1 MHILINY
8 IIVLLTI
15 IFIVHLLSQY
25 RRSSNEE
32 IVVNLGLSKIIIFG
46 IALVGH
52 GSIIATVG
60 VTNQGIQILALNLL
74 VIITYTI
81 LSHSIDFLEPV
92 IWHIISFL
100 HLIGSLM
107 LHRLNPEL
115 SIKHNMV
122 ALLGFIIMI
131 IIGFVVTKLKFLDKL
146 SLVYMFLAIG
156 LLLIVNSTTN
166 GATNWFEYGNVSFQP
181 SEFVKIIFAF
191 YLASIFKKKYN
202 FTHLVIGSFVSAI
215 IVLILVYQRDLGS
228 AFLFY
233 VLYMVISYMYSRK
246 RWLSFV
252 QLGALAAG
260 GFVAYT
266 IFTHVQTRIL
276 AWLDPFAY
284 IDNQGYQMTQ
294 GLFAFA
300 SGKWMGTGITQG
312 FPTKIPVVTTDF
324 IYAAIGEEFGTV
336 FTLLLIIIYLIL
348 IILLLSQCQKTNDIF
363 KAYVGVGLVV
373 MFGFQGFLIIG
384 GVIKLIPLT
393 GVTLP
398 FISYGG
404 TSLVATIISLGIV
417 EAITKSKNVSEVK
430 EYRSHTIITLK
441 IVMVFLYMLLFGYLL
456 YFITFQS
463 EALQLNSY
471 NNRLDIIE
479 KTIQRGTIY
488 DENGVTLAYS
498 KFEDNKF
505 IRVYPYKEMFA
516 HAIGYSQVGKTG
528 VEAYMNVELLSSNN
542 NFFDQVKHS
551 LSGVKPAGSDIYLT
565 LNYELQ
571 KIAYHSLEG
580 KKGAVIA
587 MDPSTGKIL
596 AMVSKPDFDPNQ
608 IEAIYQDL
616 LAAENGVLL
625 NRTTNGLYPPGSTFK
640 TITAISYIHEH
651 GEDFYYFCQGRDIF
665 ANKYIHCYG
674 DTAHGRVD
682 IKDAF
687 AVSCN
692 TAFATMGEGLDLHK
706 FELYTNDLLF
716 NQELPYDYDHVTSSF
731 ILPETVSGE
740 LRAETVIGQG
750 EILISP
756 LHNLLITSAI
766 ANGGQLMKPY
776 LVDSVVN
783 KKGTLISKN
792 LPVNALEMFNTS
804 DSLLLKDYME
814 AVVLEG
820 TGKGLLSTK
829 YTAAGKT
836 GSAENPFGDT
846 HAWFVGFAP
855 VENPKIAVA
864 IIVENSGSS
873 SANSI
878 PIAKELFDYYLG
890 SQ

>member
-1 MHILINY
+1 MHVLINY
-8 IIVLLTI
+8 IIVLLTL
-15 IFIVHLLSQY
+15 IFIVHLLVQY
-25 RRSSNEE
+25 RKSGGE
-32 IVVNLGLSKIIIFG
+32 IAPNLGISKIVIFG
-46 IALVGH
+46 IALIGH
-52 GSIIATVG
+52 GTIMATNG
-60 VTNQGIQILALNLL
+60 VTNESIQILSLNLL
-74 VIITYTI
+74 VIITYSM
-81 LSHSIDFLEPV
+81 LSHSISFLEPV
-92 IWHIISFL
+92 IWHIIAFL

-107 LHRLNPEL
+107 LHRLNPDL
-115 SIKHNMV
+115 AVKHNMV
-122 ALLGFIIMI
+122 ALLGFVIMI
-131 IIGFVVTKLKFLDKL
+131 IIGYVVTKLKFLGKL

-156 LLLIVNSTTN
+156 LLLIVNSTAN
-166 GATNWFEYGNVSFQP
+166 GATNWFQYGSITFQP

-191 YLASIFKKKYN
+191 YLASTFQKTYKFN
-202 FTHLVIGSFVSAI
+202 HLVLGTVVSAV

-228 AFLFY
+228 AFLFFA
-233 VLYMVISYMYSRK
+233 LYMVISYMYSRK
-246 RWLSFV
+246 RWLSFI
-252 QLGALAAG
+252 QLGGLGVGA
-260 GFVAYT
+260 FVAYT
-266 IFTHVQTRIL
+266 IFTHVQTRVL

-284 IDNQGYQMTQ
+284 IDNQGYQITQ

-312 FPTKIPVVTTDF
+312 YPNKIPVVTTDF

-336 FTLLLIIIYLIL
+336 FSLLVIIIYMIL

-417 EAITKSKNVSEVK
+417 EAITKSKNQSKVK
-430 EYRSHTIITLK
+430 EYRSHTIVTLK
-441 IVMVFLYMLLFGYLL
+441 IIMVFLYMILFGYLM
-456 YFITFQS
+456 YFIAIQS
-463 EALQLNSY
+463 DIIQLNAY
-471 NNRLDIIE
+471 NNRLDYIE
-479 KTIQRGTIY
+479 ESIKRGSIY
-488 DENGVTLAYS
+488 DENGKTLAYS
-498 KFEDNKF
+498 KYENNEYV
-505 IRVYPYKEMFA
+505 RVYPYNEMFS

-528 VEAYMNVELLSSNN
+528 IEANLNVELLSSNYNFIDQIAN
-542 NFFDQVKHS
+542 NIS
-551 LSGVKPAGSDIYLT
+551 RAKPTGSDVYLT

-571 KIAYHSLEG
+571 EIAYNALEG

-608 IEAIYQDL
+608 IESVYQDL
-616 LAAENGVLL
+616 LADENGVLL

-640 TITAISYIHEH
+640 TITALSYIHEH
-651 GEDFYYFCQGRDIF
+651 GEEFYYFCQGRDVF
-665 ANKYIHCYG
+665 GHKYIHCYG
-674 DTAHGRVD
+674 DTAHGRVG

-687 AVSCN
+687 ATSCN
-692 TAFATMGEGLDLHK
+692 TAFATMGEEIDLYQM
-706 FELYTNDLLF
+706 EMYTNELLF
-716 NQELPYDYDHVTSSF
+716 NRNLPYDYDHVTSSF
-731 ILPETVSGE
+731 ILPEEVSLE

-783 KKGTLISKN
+783 PNGDLVSKN
-792 LPVNALEMFNTS
+792 LPEMSLEMFNTT
-804 DSLLLKDYME
+804 DSQLVKEYME

-820 TGKGLLSTK
+820 TGKGLISSE

-855 VENPKIAVA
+855 VENPQIAVA

-878 PIAKELFDYYLG
+878 PIARDLFDYYLG
-890 SQ
+890 NK